1 MAAYSNVAYFR
12 TQDLE
17 GLGYTDTCVCIFFVR
32 LFQLMVFE
40 TKTSVLCTTQ
50 REVISKHELAK

>member
-1 MAAYSNVAYFR
+1 MAAYSNVGHFR
-12 TQDLE
+12 TKDLE
-17 GLGYTDTCVCIFFVR
+17 GLGYTDVCIFFLR